1 MIFYSPSL
9 LCCHHPVHLLP
20 VAAQHVAEECE
31 GQGHEGGSGGDSEHK
46 QVQQTGEC
54 DFTFLFY

>member
-31 GQGHEGGSGGDSEHK
+31 GQGHEGGSVEDLEHK
-46 QVQQTGEC
+46 QSEVEQTG
-54 DFTFLFY
+54 